1 MMIKRIMMNLPARL
15 FGDFANS
22 ERPLGHRWTPE
33 DWHLGRN
40 YYEKS
45 LWEIIMRNYY
55 EKLWWENIMGNY
67 FEKLLWEIVMRNYHD
82 KLLWENIMKDHY
94 EKWWESNYWS
104 SYLALASVFSPLV
117 GGGES
122 VNSWNKNFF
131 VSMFFL
137 YKYFFS
143 ERV

>member
-1 MMIKRIMMNLPARL
+1 MVMIKRWIYLQDFLVISLTVSGPWGTVGRPKIDTWGEIIM
-15 FGDFANS
+15 
-22 ERPLGHRWTPE
+22 
-33 DWHLGRN
+33 RN
-40 YYEKS
+40 HYEKL
-45 LWEIIMRNYY
+45 LWEIIMKNCGEKISWEIILRNY
-55 EKLWWENIMGNY
+55 
-67 FEKLLWEIVMRNYHD
+67 WEIVMRNYHD